1 MDEGLVDTNVFV
13 HAFMNDDRTEEC
25 VAFLDGVRSGVTRA
39 EIHPLVVHE
48 LTYTFVRYKI
58 FPDRYAISEYIRS
71 VLHCPGITTDVDALE
86 RALVRWGQGSGVA
99 FVDAYLAEIAL
110 RDNRPVY
117 TINVRDFAPYGVN
130 TPSPLPPVG
139 WWRCSDGGS

>member
-58 FPDRYAISEYIRS
+58 FLIGTRYQSTFDLFSI
-71 VLHCPGITTDVDALE
+71 
-86 RALVRWGQGSGVA
+86 GQV
-99 FVDAYLAEIAL
+99 
-110 RDNRPVY
+110 
-117 TINVRDFAPYGVN
+117 
-130 TPSPLPPVG
+130 
-139 WWRCSDGGS
+139 